1 MNRFFTL
8 LFLVVLFLT
17 SISTAFAQE
26 SNETDLTTESWYT
39 YWGLGYANVSYPAD
53 IQVWIDLLKDQ
64 PEVSTMSISLDI
76 LGFYWHIAPK
86 TIAGFIINGVG
97 DRFEVS
103 GESMQINQY
112 LYAGSVI
119 HYPGQSF
126 GSGFFLRADIG
137 LAKLA
142 VTSSFGEAAGSES
155 GFGLLGG
162 GGWSFDL
169 NGTRL
174 LLNVNY
180 AYRGVESETYNTLS
194 FSVGGLF

>member
-1 MNRFFTL
+1 MNRLFTIL
-8 LFLVVLFLT
+8 ILISLSFLF
-17 SISTAFAQE
+17 ISSGYAQE
-26 SNETDLTTESWYT
+26 SNGTTESWYT
-39 YWGLGYANVSYPAD
+39 YWGLGYASVSYPPEL
-53 IQVWIDLLKDQ
+53 QVWIDILKDQ
-64 PEVSTMSISLDI
+64 PEVSTMSLSLDI

-86 TIAGFIINGVG
+86 TIAGVIVNGVG
-97 DRFEVS
+97 DRFEVG

-112 LYAGSVI
+112 LYSGSI
-119 HYPGQSF
+119 MHYPGQSF

-142 VTSSFGEAAGSES
+142 VTSSFGDAATSES

-162 GGWSFDL
+162 GGWSFDFS
-169 NGTRL
+169 GTRL